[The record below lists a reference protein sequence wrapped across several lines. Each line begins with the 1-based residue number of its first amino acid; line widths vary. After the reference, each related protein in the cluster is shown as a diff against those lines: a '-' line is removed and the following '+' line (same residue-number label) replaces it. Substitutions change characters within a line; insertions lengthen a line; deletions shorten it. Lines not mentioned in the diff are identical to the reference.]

1 MSMRYEHYDS
11 EEPYDDL
18 RETEAAQD
26 REISLGTAT
35 VLGIF
40 LALALVCAL
49 FFGFGYSMGRRS
61 VPSALANVNTGISAP
76 LPDSR
81 PTPGTLATPRS
92 SYVLPTESAGEAAGA
107 TDEASGSKAPAGQ
120 KGKPAAATA
129 ATDPD
134 ATPGTP
140 QSVQHQQVARAIAQA
155 IEQKPLPSKAP
166 LAVDG
171 TAAAPSVGA
180 AGASYVQVAAISVTH
195 KEDAEMLRGSLQRR
209 GYAVAIHQGT
219 QDQLLHVQIGPL
231 ASKKEAEDMKKRLIT
246 DGYNAIVK

>member
-1 MSMRYEHYDS
+1 MSIRYEHYDG
-11 EEPYDDL
+11 EERYDEQSDV
-18 RETEAAQD
+18 AAPD

-76 LPDSR
+76 LPENR
-81 PTPGTLATPRS
+81 LTPGSLAPQRS
-92 SYVLPTESAGEAAGA
+92 SYTAPADATGAADTDSGA
-107 TDEASGSKAPAGQ
+107 KAPAGQ
-120 KGKPAAATA
+120 RVKPGTGAVTQEEPAA
-129 ATDPD
+129 
-134 ATPGTP
+134 GTP
-140 QSVQHQQVARAIAQA
+140 QAVQHQSITRAVAQA
-155 IEQKPLPSKAP
+155 TDQKPLPSRGGADS
-166 LAVDG
+166 AA
-171 TAAAPSVGA
+171 TAAMPAIS
-180 AGASYVQVAAISVTH
+180 AGGTSYVQVAAISVTH

-231 ASKKEAEDMKKRLIT
+231 ASKKDAETMKARLLS